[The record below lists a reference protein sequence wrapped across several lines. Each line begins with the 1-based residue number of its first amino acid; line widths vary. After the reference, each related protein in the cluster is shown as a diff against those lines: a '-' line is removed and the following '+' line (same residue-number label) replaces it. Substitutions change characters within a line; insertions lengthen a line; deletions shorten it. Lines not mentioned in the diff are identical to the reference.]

1 MSSTSSS
8 QQPNFKSILQF
19 NTRQDM
25 IYWMAFVAC
34 LGTLQFGYH
43 VAELNAPLDVIICHD
58 AVTDCI
64 DLDPR
69 DVGYVTA
76 AFSVGGL
83 VSALLAGMAASKYGP
98 KKVSLFNTLSFIAGP
113 LFMANATNT
122 NTLAFGRFVSGL
134 GAGAAI
140 VVTPLFLN
148 EIAPYN
154 LRGVFG
160 ALSQISVNV
169 GIVSAQIAGLIIS
182 ESWRYILIIGFF
194 LGLINLA
201 SLAFIPESP
210 KWLVSKNRATEATAI
225 LARLR
230 DNRATAAREVE
241 EWQKELQNV
250 MFESD
255 QLMAPASAASANK
268 VEPVSLSSFLTR
280 KPYRKPLVAILII
293 MTAQQLCGINSIM
306 FYGVSI
312 LGQIIPKYST
322 LVNVFISV
330 LGTVVTVGASRFID
344 VLGRKRLLLYSI
356 FGMSVSAALV
366 ATGIINSWPIVSSL
380 SAALFVVSFAIG
392 LGPIPFL
399 MVSEMVEPNCVG
411 VGQSVGMTSNW
422 IVTFAVGYFFPIV
435 NASLGG
441 STFYLFSLFGI
452 AYLFLVVK
460 FVPETKGK
468 RNFTE
473 VWTM

>member
-1 MSSTSSS
+1 
-8 QQPNFKSILQF
+8 
-19 NTRQDM
+19 M

-43 VAELNAPLDVIICHD
+43 LAELNAPLDVIICHD
-58 AVTDCI
+58 KTSDCI
-64 DLDPR
+64 DLLPR

-83 VSALLAGMAASKYGP
+83 ISALLGGIAAAKYGP
-98 KKVSLFNTLSFIAGP
+98 KKVTIFNTFSFILGP

-148 EIAPYN
+148 EIAPHD
-154 LRGVFG
+154 LRGTFG

-194 LGLINLA
+194 LGLANLA
-201 SLAFIPESP
+201 LCAFIPESP
-210 KWLVSKNRATEATAI
+210 KWLVSKGRSTEATAT
-225 LARLR
+225 LARMR

-255 QLMAPASAASANK
+255 QLMAPANAPTH
-268 VEPVSLSSFLTR
+268 VEVPSLLSFLT
-280 KPYRKPLVAILII
+280 KKQYRKPLVAILII

-312 LGQIIPKYST
+312 LGQILPRYST

-330 LGTVVTVGASRFID
+330 LGTVVTVAASKFID

-356 FGMSVSAALV
+356 FGMSVSALLV
-366 ATGIINSWPIVSSL
+366 ATGIINSWPVVSSIA
-380 SAALFVVSFAIG
+380 AALFVVSFAIG

-399 MVSEMVEPNCVG
+399 MVAELVEPNCVG
-411 VGQSVGMTSNW
+411 VAQSVGMTSNW
-422 IVTFAVGYFFPIV
+422 IVTFAVGYFFPMV
-435 NASLGG
+435 NAALGG
-441 STFYLFSLFGI
+441 YTFYLFSAFGLL
-452 AYLFLVVK
+452 YLTLVAK
-460 FVPETKGK
+460 LVPETKGK

-473 VWTM
+473 VWTI